1 MIQIRPY
8 EEKDWQALWPL
19 LQATFQAGE
28 AYVFP
33 PDIPEAEMREVWLDT
48 PSATFVAVDTQ
59 TGALLGSYFIKP
71 NQPGLGNHVCNCGYV
86 VADAARGRGIATKLC
101 EHSQQLALGEGYQA
115 MQFNFVV
122 SSNTAAVNL
131 WKKLGFAVVGV
142 SPKAFRHARLGVVDA
157 FVMYKELAGDR
168 QPLR

>member
-1 MIQIRPY
+1 MIHIRPFQ
-8 EEKDWQALWPL
+8 ETDWPAVWAM
-19 LQATFQAGE
+19 LQATCQAGD
-28 AYVFP
+28 AYAFS
-33 PDIPEAEMREVWLDT
+33 PDIAEADMRQIWHGAT
-48 PSATFVAVDTQ
+48 SAVFVAIDEES
-59 TGALLGSYFIKP
+59 GAVLGSSFIKP

-86 VADAARGRGIATKLC
+86 VTGAARGRGVATQLC
-101 EHSQQLALGEGYQA
+101 EHSQREAVARGYSA

-157 FVMYKELAGDR
+157 LVMYKELVSVS
-168 QPLR
+168 